1 MGLRDLRAKVAIA
14 RRIEQAE
21 NGNLGETRSVGSGV
35 SEMKID
41 LGPGY
46 RVYFTAAER
55 SLSSSPGETNP
66 LNRPISDEPMRSPK
80 RSDYAQASIQTR
92 EADSVRHRDD
102 S

>member
-21 NGNLGETRSVGSGV
+21 NGNMGKTRSVGSGV

-46 RVYFTAAER
+46 RVYFTIRGREVIVLLAGGDK
-55 SLSSSPGETNP
+55 SSQP
-66 LNRPISDEPMRSPK
+66 
-80 RSDYAQASIQTR
+80 
-92 EADSVRHRDD
+92 ADIRRAHALAKEV
-102 S
+102 